1 VVDWQEALQQ
11 RWSAVRLGKVT
22 VKTDSEYHLFE
33 VQLFP
38 GETDPNSVRVELYAD
53 GTSRDTPFRQE
64 MKRGHPLE
72 GTGYAYCAQVPA
84 ARAPGDYTVRVV
96 PYFSGAAIPL
106 EASQILWQRR

>member
-1 VVDWQEALQQ
+1 M
-11 RWSAVRLGKVT
+11 RLGKVT
-22 VKTDSEYHLFE
+22 VKTDSEYHTFE

-38 GETDPNSVRVELYAD
+38 GEMDPNSVRVELCAD
-53 GTSRDTPFRQE
+53 GTNRGTPFLQE

-72 GTGYAYCAQVPA
+72 GTGYAYCAQAPA
-84 ARAPGDYTVRVV
+84 ARPPGDYTVRVV